1 LPAGSAAL
9 DRPRHCEDG
18 RRWGGTHAIPDD
30 YQMKIDGN
38 EIRPGYVLEH
48 KDRLWMVVR
57 AEHVKPGKGPAYQQ
71 VELKDLVDGTK
82 LNERFRAAET
92 VERVRLEEKEC
103 QFLYEE
109 GGHLNL
115 MDQETFEQTAID
127 QDLIGDSLPFL
138 QEGMTLTVQTYE
150 GRPLMVRLPE
160 TTVLEVVESDPVVKG
175 QTAAASYKP
184 AVLENGVRIMV
195 PPHIE
200 AGTRVV
206 VNIAEASYVER
217 AKD

>member
-1 LPAGSAAL
+1 
-9 DRPRHCEDG
+9 
-18 RRWGGTHAIPDD
+18 
-30 YQMKIDGN
+30 MKINGN

-48 KDRLWMVVR
+48 KDRIWMVAR

-71 VELKDLVDGTK
+71 VELRDLVDGTK

-92 VERVRLEEKEC
+92 VERVRLEEKEY

-109 GGHLNL
+109 GGQLNL
-115 MDQETFEQTAID
+115 MDQESFEQTVID
-127 QDLIGDSLPFL
+127 QNLIGDSLPFL
-138 QEGMTLTVQTYE
+138 REGMTLTVQTYE

-160 TTVLEVVESDPVVKG
+160 TTVLEVVEADPVVKG

-184 AVLENGVRIMV
+184 AVLENGVRVMV

>member
-1 LPAGSAAL
+1 
-9 DRPRHCEDG
+9 
-18 RRWGGTHAIPDD
+18 
-30 YQMKIDGN
+30 MKINGN

-48 KDRLWMVVR
+48 NDRIWLVAR

-92 VERVRLEEKEC
+92 VERVRLEEKEH

-109 GGHLNL
+109 NGQLNL
-115 MDQETFEQTAID
+115 MDQETFEQITID
-127 QDLIGDSLPFL
+127 AALLGYSLPFL
-138 QEGMTLTVQTYE
+138 QEGMALSVQAYE
-150 GRPLMVRLPE
+150 GRPLIVRLPE
-160 TTVLEVVESDPVVKG
+160 TAVLEVVEADPVVKG

-200 AGTRVV
+200 TGTRVV
-206 VNIAEASYVER
+206 VNIAEQTYVER
-217 AKD
+217 ARD

>member
-1 LPAGSAAL
+1 
-9 DRPRHCEDG
+9 
-18 RRWGGTHAIPDD
+18 
-30 YQMKIDGN
+30 MKIDGN
-38 EIRPGYVLEH
+38 EIRPGHVLEH

-92 VERVRLEEKEC
+92 VERVRLEENAY

-109 GGHLNL
+109 GGQLNL
-115 MDQETFEQTAID
+115 MDQETFEQMVID

-138 QEGMTLTVQTYE
+138 QEGMILTVQTYE

-160 TTVLEVVESDPVVKG
+160 TTVLEVVEADPVVKG

-206 VNIAEASYVER
+206 VNIAEASYLER

>member
-1 LPAGSAAL
+1 
-9 DRPRHCEDG
+9 
-18 RRWGGTHAIPDD
+18 
-30 YQMKIDGN
+30 MKISGN

-48 KDRLWMVVR
+48 KDRLWMAVK

-92 VERVRLEEKEC
+92 VERVRLEEKAY

-109 GGHLNL
+109 GEQLTL
-115 MDQETFEQTAID
+115 MDQESFEQIGIAKS
-127 QDLIGDSLPFL
+127 LIGDQLPFL
-138 QEGMTLTVQTYE
+138 QEGMAITVQSYD
-150 GRPLMVRLPE
+150 GRPLMARLPE
-160 TTVLEVVESDPVVKG
+160 TAVLEVVQADPVVKG

-184 AVLENGVRIMV
+184 AILDNGVRIMV

-200 AGTRVV
+200 TGTRVV

>member
-1 LPAGSAAL
+1 
-9 DRPRHCEDG
+9 
-18 RRWGGTHAIPDD
+18 
-30 YQMKIDGN
+30 MKINGN

-48 KDRLWMVVR
+48 KDRIWMVVK

-92 VERVRLEEKEC
+92 VERARLDERSY

-109 GGHLNL
+109 AGHLNL
-115 MDQETFEQTAID
+115 MEQETYEQVTLDKA
-127 QDLIGDSLPFL
+127 LLGVSAVFL
-138 QEGMTLTVQTYE
+138 QEGMILRVQSYE
-150 GRPLMVRLPE
+150 DRPLMVHLPD
-160 TTVLEVVESDPVVKG
+160 TAVLEVVEADPVVKG

-184 AVLENGVRIMV
+184 AVLDNGVRIMV

-200 AGTRVV
+200 AGTKVV
-206 VNIAEASYVER
+206 VNIAEVSYVER

>member
-1 LPAGSAAL
+1 
-9 DRPRHCEDG
+9 
-18 RRWGGTHAIPDD
+18 
-30 YQMKIDGN
+30 MKISGN
-38 EIRPGYVLEH
+38 EIRPGHVLEH
-48 KDRLWMVVR
+48 KDRLWAVVK

-71 VELKDLVDGTK
+71 VELKDLVEGTK

-92 VERVRLEEKEC
+92 VERVRLDEKTY

-109 GGHLNL
+109 GEQLHL
-115 MDQETFEQTAID
+115 MDQESFEQIAID
-127 QDLIGDSLPFL
+127 KRLIGDRLPFL
-138 QEGMTLTVQTYE
+138 QEGMIITVQQYE
-150 GRPLMVRLPE
+150 GRPLMAQLPE
-160 TTVLEVVESDPVVKG
+160 TAVLEVVQADPVVKG

-200 AGTRVV
+200 MGTRVV
-206 VNIAEASYVER
+206 VNINDTAYVER

>member
-1 LPAGSAAL
+1 
-9 DRPRHCEDG
+9 
-18 RRWGGTHAIPDD
+18 
-30 YQMKIDGN
+30 MKISGN

-48 KDRLWMVVR
+48 RDRIWMVAR

-82 LNERFRAAET
+82 LNERFRAVET
-92 VERVRLEEKEC
+92 VERVRLEEQLY

-109 GGHLNL
+109 GEQLNL
-115 MDQETFEQTAID
+115 MDQETFEQVAID
-127 QDLIGDSLPFL
+127 KALLGERVAFL
-138 QEGMTLTVQTYE
+138 QEGMAIMVQSYE
-150 GRPLMVRLPE
+150 GRSLMARLPE
-160 TTVLEVVESDPVVKG
+160 TTVLEVVEADPVVKG

-184 AVLENGVRIMV
+184 AVLSNGVRIMV

-206 VNIAEASYVER
+206 VNIAESTYVER